1 MYLININL
9 CLIYW
14 DKHLYLHL
22 LWVFFF
28 HITRFCESQSVCRLK
43 CGVFFCVGFKTDTD
57 DCESLIKIVLNFD
70 DCAVLLW
77 KLPMWNGLTTFHSRR
92 RLLSWHSYF
101 IVDSRWYL
109 SRGVTDIMMGAI
121 YTERE
126 SSWPSPS
133 STELWVLHQISAR
146 WATWINREGIIVTK
160 FILNR
165 VLGQI
170 I

>member
-77 KLPMWNGLTTFHSRR
+77 KLPMWNGLTTFHSRHRFRSR
-92 RLLSWHSYF
+92 RSYF
-101 IVDSRWYL
+101 IVHN
-109 SRGVTDIMMGAI
+109 VDISISLDVSPTSWAPYTVGAS
-121 YTERE
+121 TERE
-126 SSWPSPS
+126 SYWPS
-133 STELWVLHQISAR
+133 STCTLSSPSRISTR
-146 WATWINREGIIVTK
+146 WTA
-160 FILNR
+160 
-165 VLGQI
+165 
-170 I
+170 